1 MMRLPIDTEPMLR
14 TAIETRMGEAPD
26 FLGEITSEPSV
37 KTFND
42 GQSKVALLKSGGSTT
57 ATMYIRS
64 GPKLYKVNLQEV
76 V

>member
-1 MMRLPIDTEPMLR
+1 
-14 TAIETRMGEAPD
+14 MGEAPD

-76 V
+76 T